1 MVYICCYRL
10 VTINFKMTEIEKYTV
25 SLDNLD
31 LTRIINSWTW
41 LTGVKSVVALTKAG
55 DMLLADS
62 SDKLYFLNVG
72 AGSIE
77 LVCQNYHDFFENK
90 LDANITEEIL
100 LPNLVDELETRKTKL
115 KPGQVYSFAMLPIYG
130 GTYDV
135 KNMGPVDLY
144 EHYELTGTI
153 HYKIKDLPDGT
164 QIKITDE

>member
-1 MVYICCYRL
+1 
-10 VTINFKMTEIEKYTV
+10 MTEIEKYTV
-25 SLDNLD
+25 RLDNLD

-41 LTGVKSVVALTKAG
+41 LTDVKSVVALTKAG
-55 DMLLADS
+55 DMLLTDRF
-62 SDKLYFLNVG
+62 DKLYFLNVG

-77 LVCQNYHDFFENK
+77 LVCQNYHEFFENK
-90 LDANITEEIL
+90 LDANIIEEIL
-100 LPNLVDELETRKTKL
+100 IPNLVDELETRKAKL
-115 KPGQVYSFAMLPIYG
+115 KPGQVYSYAMLPIYG

-164 QIKITDE
+164 PIKVIVK